1 MASTV
6 AMFSALSGMNANA
19 RSLDVIGNNIANVN
33 TTGYKSTRLLFSS
46 MYSQTLST
54 GTAPSDASGGKNPG
68 QIGLGVTIAGT
79 QRKFTGGTISPT
91 GNPRDMAIEGDGFF
105 IVNHNDEQ
113 LYTRDGSFAT
123 NSESDLVSSGGDRV
137 MGFGVDANF
146 NVNESVLTSI
156 KVPVGTMKI
165 AEASTRARLSGNLNS
180 AGSLPSQG
188 SSTLLMGDATHNL
201 RAITTANPPPDTG
214 NVLQT
219 NTRLLDIEDPSLPLS
234 DSPLFAAGQALEIR
248 QVEKGSKQL
257 PTQQLTITE
266 TTTVQDLFDFIVQTL
281 GISTDAGT
289 NPDGKSPGVSL
300 DPVTG
305 AITIV
310 GNTGTTNDL
319 TIDPSDLRLLNADGS
334 YNRAPFYTDK
344 VADADGEAVRTSFFV
359 YDSLGNTV
367 NIDMTFVLESRGNS
381 GTTWRYYAESA
392 DDSDIALQLGTG
404 TIDFDTRGQLATTEP
419 ISVAIDRSNSGA
431 DTPLAIS
438 VRLRDGQDNITALA
452 DTTSAVA
459 ATSRDGVPIGTLTSF
474 GVGADGTITGSFSNG
489 MTRTLGRVA
498 LAKFTNDG
506 GLVDA
511 GPNLYRVGPNS
522 GSPVVS
528 SPGTL
533 GAGRIAGGSLEL
545 SNVDIAEEFINLIV
559 AQTGYSASSRVIQ
572 TTNDLFQQLLVLAR

>member
-6 AMFSALSGMNANA
+6 AMFTALSGMNANA

-46 MYSQTLST
+46 MYAQTFST
-54 GTAPSDASGGKNPG
+54 GTAPGESSGGKNPG
-68 QIGLGVTIAGT
+68 QIGLGVTVAGT

-105 IVNHNDEQ
+105 VVDHDGEQ

-123 NSESDLVSSGGDRV
+123 NSDSDLVTSGGDRV

-146 NVNESVLTSI
+146 NVNETELTSI
-156 KVPVGTMKI
+156 KVPIGTMKI
-165 AEASTRARLSGNLNS
+165 AEASTRVRLSGNLNA
-180 AGSLPSQG
+180 AGSIPSQG
-188 SSTLLMGDATHNL
+188 SSTLLMGDATNYL
-201 RAITTANPPPDTG
+201 RAITTANPPLTTG

-219 NTRLLDIEDPSLPLS
+219 DTRLVDIEDPAIPAS
-234 DSPLFAAGQALEIR
+234 DTPLFAVGQLFEIR
-248 QVEKGSKQL
+248 QAEKGSKQL
-257 PTQQLTITE
+257 PTQTLEITD
-266 TTTVQDLFDFIVQTL
+266 TTSVQDLFDFIVETL
-281 GISTDAGT
+281 GISTDAGD
-289 NPDGKSPGVSL
+289 NPDGKAPGVSL
-300 DPVTG
+300 DPTTG

-310 GNTGTTNDL
+310 GNAGATNDL
-319 TIDPSDLRLLNADGS
+319 SIEPSDFRLLNADGT
-334 YNRAPFYTDK
+334 YNKVPFYTDK
-344 VADADGEAVRTSFFV
+344 AADADGESVRTTFFV

-367 NIDMTFVLESRGNS
+367 NIDVTFVLDSRGNT
-381 GTTWRYYAESA
+381 GTTWRYFAESA
-392 DDSDIALQLGTG
+392 DDSDVALQLATG
-404 TIDFDTRGQLATTEP
+404 TVEFDTRGQLATTEP
-419 ISVAIDRSNSGA
+419 ISVAIDRTDSGA
-431 DTPLAIS
+431 DTPLAIYI
-438 VRLRDGQDNITALA
+438 RLRDGQDNVTALA
-452 DTTSAVA
+452 DTSSAVA

-498 LAKFTNDG
+498 LANFTNDG

-511 GPNLYRVGPNS
+511 GPNLFRVGPNS
-522 GSPVVS
+522 GSPVVT
-528 SPGTL
+528 SPGNL

>member
-6 AMFSALSGMNANA
+6 AMFTALSGMNANA
-19 RSLDVIGNNIANVN
+19 RNLDVLGNNIANVN

-46 MYSQTLST
+46 MYAQTFST
-54 GTAPSDASGGKNPG
+54 GTAPGETSGGKNPG

-105 IVNHNDEQ
+105 VVNHNDEQ

-123 NSESDLVSSGGDRV
+123 NSESDLVTSAGDRV
-137 MGFGVDANF
+137 MGFGIDENF
-146 NVNESVLTSI
+146 NVNESELTSI

-165 AEASTRARLSGNLNS
+165 AEASTRVRLSGNLNA
-180 AGSLPSQG
+180 AGAVPSQG
-188 SSTLLMGDATHNL
+188 SSTSLLGDATNNL
-201 RAITTANPPPDTG
+201 RAISTANPPVASG
-214 NVLQT
+214 NRLQT
-219 NTRLLDIEDPSLPLS
+219 DTRLVDLEDPALPAS
-234 DSPLFAAGQALEIR
+234 DTPLFTSGQFFEIR
-248 QVEKGSKQL
+248 QAEKGSKQL
-257 PTQQLTITE
+257 PAERLEITD
-266 TTTVQDLFDFIVQTL
+266 TTSLQDLFDFIERTL
-281 GISTDAGT
+281 GISTDSGD
-289 NPDGKSPGVSL
+289 NPDGKAPGVTL

-310 GNTGTTNDL
+310 GNIGKTNDL
-319 TIDPSDLRLLNADGS
+319 SIEPTDFRLLDAAGA
-334 YNRAPFYTDK
+334 YIKTPFYTDK
-344 VADADGEAVRTSFFV
+344 TADADGESVRTTFFV

-367 NIDMTFVLESRGNS
+367 NIDVTFVLESRGNN
-381 GTTWRYYAESA
+381 GTTWRYFAESA
-392 DDSDIALQLGTG
+392 DDSDDSLLLGTG
-404 TIDFDTRGQLATTEP
+404 SVEFDTRGQLATTEP
-419 ISVAIDRSNSGA
+419 ISLSIDRSDSGA

-438 VRLRDGQDNITALA
+438 VRLRDGQDNVTALA

-474 GVGADGTITGSFSNG
+474 GVGGDGTITGSFSNG

-498 LAKFTNDG
+498 LANFTNDG

-511 GPNLYRVGPNS
+511 GPNLFRVGPNS
-522 GSPVVS
+522 GSPVVT
-528 SPGTL
+528 SPGNL

-559 AQTGYSASSRVIQ
+559 AQTGYSAASRVIQ